1 MTNQKRP
8 TIADVYKAL
17 GSLQQDVGSVKI
29 DVKKIHEQT
38 KKTNGRVTELEKKEL
53 KRETIENF
61 AKEQGIKTPKEEK
74 EGWTG
79 REKTL
84 TAIITALL
92 AIVSALIGV
101 NQI

>member
-17 GSLQQDVGSVKI
+17 GTLQQDVGTVKSE
-29 DVKKIHEQT
+29 VKKVHEQT
-38 KKTNGRVTELEKKEL
+38 RKTNGRVTKLEEKEL
-53 KRETIENF
+53 RRSIEEELYD
-61 AKEQGIKTPKEEK
+61 KHDIKSPKEEK
-74 EGWTG
+74 EGWSA

-92 AIVSALIGV
+92 AIVSALIGAS
-101 NQI
+101 QI